1 MLALH
6 FSPSSTTRTLSANH
20 IYTQHTAMAAK
31 RDSKGRFIKTSAAHR
46 RLGSFRFLDLPPEL
60 RNRCY
65 RYALLTPDSI
75 ELAGEARMEPALLRA
90 SHQLRGEA
98 ASIYHAENTFLFII
112 RDMAGAEMVPFRR
125 LQLRFSKDAR
135 GVFGFTVAPGVNW
148 ANLLAWLKAHHEHRR
163 HAPSWYHRSADERYH
178 DLVIVAA
185 AFDVVRMMRN
195 EEWIRIEA
203 LLEILRKAAA
213 VKNPTW
219 A

>member
-1 MLALH
+1 
-6 FSPSSTTRTLSANH
+6 
-20 IYTQHTAMAAK
+20 MAAK
-31 RDSKGRFIKTSAAHR
+31 RDSKGRFIKTPAAYR
-46 RLGSFRFLDLPPEL
+46 RFGSFRFFDLPPEL

-65 RYALLTPDSI
+65 RYALSTADTIQLVGD
-75 ELAGEARMEPALLRA
+75 ARMEPALLRA
-90 SHQLRGEA
+90 SRQLRGEA
-98 ASIYHAENTFLFII
+98 ASIYYAENTFLFII

-148 ANLLAWLKAHHEHRR
+148 ANLLAWLKAHHAHRR
-163 HAPSWYHRSADERYH
+163 RAPSWYHRSEDERYH

-195 EEWIRIEA
+195 EDWTRIEA
-203 LLEILRKAAA
+203 LLEILHKAVA
-213 VKNPTW
+213 VSNPTW